1 MESSKAKTADVSFDI
16 PVETFVHRFQS
27 VEEFTRE
34 MRLAAAVFWY
44 QRAEISMERAAQV
57 AGLNI
62 RDFLMTL
69 AERGIDTVVVD
80 MEDLKRELARG

>member
-1 MESSKAKTADVSFDI
+1 MESSKTKTVEVRFAI
-16 PVETFVHRFQS
+16 PVEAFVQRFGS
-27 VEEFTRE
+27 AEEFTRE

-44 QRAEISMERAAQV
+44 QRAEVSMERAAQI

-62 RDFLMTL
+62 RDFLLTL

-80 MEDLKRELARG
+80 IDDLERELARG